1 MTTHDLAVAF
11 AKRLEEEGITDEE
24 VERIIHDAKEEARKE
39 IAKMKGVDTM
49 EYEIDECAYGK
60 YCMCATCSFQ
70 NDCSS
75 NCADCMSN
83 NKQIHDIWSCTKY
96 MRKEHLREGAD
107 DE

>member
-1 MTTHDLAVAF
+1 MTTHDLVVAL
-11 AKRLEEEGITDEE
+11 AKRLEEEGITYEE
-24 VERIIHDAKEEARKE
+24 LERIIHDAKEEARKE
-39 IAKMKGVDTM
+39 IS
-49 EYEIDECAYGK
+49 CAYGN

-96 MRKEHLREGAD
+96 MRKEHLRKGAD
-107 DE
+107 DD